1 MTQLEI
7 DLLLLKIEIEAI
19 KYSTKL
25 PQGSLIDAFISGAK
39 FGIDLTYERVRDTI
53 QDDPLP

>member
-1 MTQLEI
+1 MTQLETDI
-7 DLLLLKIEIEAI
+7 LLLKIETEAI

-39 FGIDLTYERVRDTI
+39 FGIDLTHERIRDTI
-53 QDDPLP
+53 QYDPIP